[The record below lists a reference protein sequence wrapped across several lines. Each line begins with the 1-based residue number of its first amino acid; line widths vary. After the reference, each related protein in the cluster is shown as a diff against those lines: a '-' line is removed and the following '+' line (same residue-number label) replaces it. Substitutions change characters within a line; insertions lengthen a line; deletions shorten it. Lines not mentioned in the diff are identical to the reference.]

1 MSAMSAGRSA
11 LRMGPAELV
20 QAAAMARRFYL
31 EGKSKIQIAEEFGVS
46 RFKVARVL
54 ETALERDL
62 VRIEIRVPAELD
74 AERSDALRARYG
86 LRHAVVVESP
96 AEEQDDAP
104 DPENLGEVA
113 ADLLGELVNEGDVLG
128 LAWGRSTIHM
138 AAALDRL
145 PPCTVV
151 QLTGVYDAGTA
162 ERGSVEAVRRAA
174 QVSGGEAHPIYAPM
188 LLPDPATA
196 AALRHQTGI
205 ARAFDYF
212 DKVTVAAVSI
222 GSWEPGISTVH
233 DMLSDEERAHY
244 ASLGVA
250 AEMSAHLF
258 DTEGRRVGRD
268 LGERC
273 ITVEADRLRRIPEVV
288 AIAGG
293 QRKAAAIGAVL
304 RSGLVTSLVTDTA
317 AADYLLTESAAP
329 QRLGCWSGPTRT
341 ATERHRGGRR
351 RPGRGHGNART
362 AHAPSGRSRVRRL
375 SPGPRPGPSPP
386 GTPPAPRTDSH
397 RPGCSAGSA
406 ATSRG
411 CRASSCASPPDT
423 A

>member
-1 MSAMSAGRSA
+1 MNSSEENAVSAMSAGRSA

-96 AEEQDDAP
+96 ADAVDETTTGSAP
-104 DPENLGEVA
+104 TDPENLGEVA
-113 ADLLGELVNEGDVLG
+113 ADLLGELVTEGDVLG

-138 AAALDRL
+138 AAALHQL

-196 AALRHQTGI
+196 AALRNQTGI
-205 ARAFDYF
+205 ARAFEYF

-258 DTEGRRVGRD
+258 DAQGRRVGRD

-293 QRKAAAIGAVL
+293 LRKASAIDAVL

-317 AADYLLTESAAP
+317 AADYLLGET
-329 QRLGCWSGPTRT
+329 GT
-341 ATERHRGGRR
+341 A
-351 RPGRGHGNART
+351 
-362 AHAPSGRSRVRRL
+362 
-375 SPGPRPGPSPP
+375 PRPALDRADP
-386 GTPPAPRTDSH
+386 DD
-397 RPGCSAGSA
+397 
-406 ATSRG
+406 ATR
-411 CRASSCASPPDT
+411 
-423 A
+423 

>member
-1 MSAMSAGRSA
+1 VSGMSSGRSA
-11 LRMGPAELV
+11 MRMGPAELV

-96 AEEQDDAP
+96 AEAEETSP

-174 QVSGGEAHPIYAPM
+174 QVSGGDAHPIYAPM
-188 LLPDPATA
+188 LLPDAATA
-196 AALRHQTGI
+196 AALRNQTGI
-205 ARAFDYF
+205 ARAFEYF
-212 DKVTVAAVSI
+212 DKVTVACVSI

-293 QRKAAAIGAVL
+293 QRKAAAIDAVL
-304 RSGLVTSLVTDTA
+304 RSGLVTSLVTDTS
-317 AADYLLTESAAP
+317 AADYLMTA
-329 QRLGCWSGPTRT
+329 GPT
-341 ATERHRGGRR
+341 
-351 RPGRGHGNART
+351 
-362 AHAPSGRSRVRRL
+362 
-375 SPGPRPGPSPP
+375 PRPALNRADPDGP
-386 GTPPAPRTDSH
+386 
-397 RPGCSAGSA
+397 
-406 ATSRG
+406 
-411 CRASSCASPPDT
+411 
-423 A
+423 

>member
-1 MSAMSAGRSA
+1 MNSSEEIAVAGMSAGRSA

-96 AEEQDDAP
+96 AEAADESP

-113 ADLLGELVNEGDVLG
+113 ADLLGELVTEGDVLG

-196 AALRHQTGI
+196 AALRSQTGI
-205 ARAFDYF
+205 ARAFEYF
-212 DKVTVAAVSI
+212 DKVTVACVSI

-233 DMLSDEERAHY
+233 DMLSDAERAHY

-258 DTEGRRVGRD
+258 DAEGRRVGRD

-304 RSGLVTSLVTDTA
+304 RSGLVTSLVTDRA
-317 AADYLLTESAAP
+317 AADYLLTES
-329 QRLGCWSGPTRT
+329 
-341 ATERHRGGRR
+341 
-351 RPGRGHGNART
+351 
-362 AHAPSGRSRVRRL
+362 
-375 SPGPRPGPSPP
+375 SPG
-386 GTPPAPRTDSH
+386 THPALDRTD
-397 RPGCSAGSA
+397 PDGS
-406 ATSRG
+406 
-411 CRASSCASPPDT
+411 
-423 A
+423 

>member
-1 MSAMSAGRSA
+1 
-11 LRMGPAELV
+11 MGPAELM

-31 EGKSKIQIAEEFGVS
+31 EGKSKIQIADEFGVS

-96 AEEQDDAP
+96 TEAVDDAA

-113 ADLLGELVNEGDVLG
+113 ADLLGELVTDGDVLG

-138 AAALDRL
+138 ATALRQL

-162 ERGSVEAVRRAA
+162 DRGSVEAVRRAA
-174 QVSGGEAHPIYAPM
+174 EVAGGEAHPIYAPM
-188 LLPDPATA
+188 LLPDSATA
-196 AALRHQTGI
+196 AALRSQTGI
-205 ARAFDYF
+205 ARAFEYF

-233 DMLSDEERAHY
+233 DMLSDKERDHY
-244 ASLGVA
+244 SSLGVA

-258 DTEGRRVGRD
+258 DAQGRRIGRD

-273 ITVEADRLRRIPEVV
+273 ITVEAERLRRIPEVV

-293 QRKAAAIGAVL
+293 HRKAAAIGAVL

-317 AADYLLTESAAP
+317 AADWLLTEE
-329 QRLGCWSGPTRT
+329 Q
-341 ATERHRGGRR
+341 
-351 RPGRGHGNART
+351 
-362 AHAPSGRSRVRRL
+362 
-375 SPGPRPGPSPP
+375 PGPRP
-386 GTPPAPRTDSH
+386 ALERTDPDST
-397 RPGCSAGSA
+397 A
-406 ATSRG
+406 AS
-411 CRASSCASPPDT
+411 
-423 A
+423 

>member
-1 MSAMSAGRSA
+1 MVASRPQSG
-11 LRMGPAELV
+11 MGPAELV

-62 VRIEIRVPAELD
+62 VRIEIRVPSELD

-96 AEEQDDAP
+96 ADTPPAFGGQTPPDDAA

-113 ADLLGELVNEGDVLG
+113 ADLLGELVTEGDVLG

-138 AAALDRL
+138 AAALHHL

-162 ERGSVEAVRRAA
+162 DRGSVEAVRRAA
-174 QVSGGEAHPIYAPM
+174 DVAGGEAHPIYAPM
-188 LLPDPATA
+188 LLPDSATA
-196 AALRHQTGI
+196 EALRRQTGI

-212 DKVTVAAVSI
+212 DKVTVACVSI
-222 GSWEPGISTVH
+222 GSWEPGVSTVY
-233 DMLSDEERAHY
+233 DMLSEQEREHY
-244 ASLGVA
+244 ASLGAA

-258 DTEGRRVGRD
+258 DAEGRRIGRD

-293 QRKAAAIGAVL
+293 RRKADAIGAVL

-317 AADYLLTESAAP
+317 AADHLLLET
-329 QRLGCWSGPTRT
+329 G
-341 ATERHRGGRR
+341 
-351 RPGRGHGNART
+351 
-362 AHAPSGRSRVRRL
+362 
-375 SPGPRPGPSPP
+375 PGPRP
-386 GTPPAPRTDSH
+386 ALD
-397 RPGCSAGSA
+397 
-406 ATSRG
+406 
-411 CRASSCASPPDT
+411 RADPDG

>member
-1 MSAMSAGRSA
+1 
-11 LRMGPAELV
+11 MGPAELV

-31 EGKSKIQIAEEFGVS
+31 EGKSKIQIADEFGVS

-74 AERSDALRARYG
+74 AERSDALRARFG

-96 AEEQDDAP
+96 TEATDTTSAEEGAAA

-113 ADLLGELVNEGDVLG
+113 ADLLGELVTDGDVLG

-138 AAALDRL
+138 AAALRHL

-162 ERGSVEAVRRAA
+162 DRGSVEAVRRAA
-174 QVSGGEAHPIYAPM
+174 EVAGGEAHPIYAPM
-188 LLPDPATA
+188 LLPDRATA
-196 AALRHQTGI
+196 AALRSQTGI
-205 ARAFDYF
+205 SRAFDYF

-222 GSWEPGISTVH
+222 GSWEPGVSTVH
-233 DMLSDEERAHY
+233 DMLSDAERDHY
-244 ASLGVA
+244 SSLGVV

-258 DTEGRRVGRD
+258 DVDGRRIGRD

-293 QRKAAAIGAVL
+293 VRKAPAIGAVL

-317 AADYLLTESAAP
+317 AADQLLS
-329 QRLGCWSGPTRT
+329 
-341 ATERHRGGRR
+341 
-351 RPGRGHGNART
+351 
-362 AHAPSGRSRVRRL
+362 
-375 SPGPRPGPSPP
+375 GPRPA
-386 GTPPAPRTDSH
+386 TR
-397 RPGCSAGSA
+397 SAQD
-406 ATSRG
+406 
-411 CRASSCASPPDT
+411 RADPDGR
-423 A
+423 

>member
-1 MSAMSAGRSA
+1 
-11 LRMGPAELV
+11 MGPAELV

-62 VRIEIRVPAELD
+62 VRIEIRVPSELD

-86 LRHAVVVESP
+86 LRHAVVAEST
-96 AEEQDDAP
+96 ADTTEDTA

-113 ADLLGELVNEGDVLG
+113 AELLGELVTEGDVLG

-138 AAALDRL
+138 AAALHQL
-145 PPCTVV
+145 PTCTVV
-151 QLTGVYDAGTA
+151 QLTGVYDAGAA

-174 QVSGGEAHPIYAPM
+174 AVSGGEAHPIYAPM
-188 LLPDPATA
+188 LLPDTATA
-196 AALRHQTGI
+196 RALRLQPGI
-205 ARAFDYF
+205 ARAFEYF

-222 GSWEPGISTVH
+222 GSWEAGISTVY
-233 DMLSDEERAHY
+233 DMLRPDERAHY
-244 ASLGVA
+244 ANLGA
-250 AEMSAHLF
+250 TAEMSAHLF
-258 DTEGRRVGRD
+258 DAEGRRIGRD

-293 QRKAAAIGAVL
+293 RRKAAAIGAVL

-317 AADYLLTESAAP
+317 AADYLLLET
-329 QRLGCWSGPTRT
+329 G
-341 ATERHRGGRR
+341 
-351 RPGRGHGNART
+351 
-362 AHAPSGRSRVRRL
+362 
-375 SPGPRPGPSPP
+375 PGPRPALDRADPDGP
-386 GTPPAPRTDSH
+386 
-397 RPGCSAGSA
+397 
-406 ATSRG
+406 
-411 CRASSCASPPDT
+411 
-423 A
+423 

>member
-1 MSAMSAGRSA
+1 MSAGRSA

-96 AEEQDDAP
+96 ADASEDAP
-104 DPENLGEVA
+104 DPENLGAVA

-138 AAALDRL
+138 AASLHRL

-174 QVSGGEAHPIYAPM
+174 QVSGGDAHPIYAPM

-196 AALRHQTGI
+196 AALRSQTGI
-205 ARAFDYF
+205 ARAFEYF
-212 DKVTVAAVSI
+212 DKVTVAAVAI

-233 DMLSDEERAHY
+233 DMLTDEERAHY

-258 DTEGRRVGRD
+258 DREGRRVGRD

-293 QRKAAAIGAVL
+293 LRKASAIGAVL

-317 AADYLLTESAAP
+317 VADYLLTESEP
-329 QRLGCWSGPTRT
+329 GL
-341 ATERHRGGRR
+341 
-351 RPGRGHGNART
+351 RPA
-362 AHAPSGRSRVRRL
+362 L
-375 SPGPRPGPSPP
+375 
-386 GTPPAPRTDSH
+386 D
-397 RPGCSAGSA
+397 
-406 ATSRG
+406 
-411 CRASSCASPPDT
+411 RADPDD
-423 A
+423 

>member
-1 MSAMSAGRSA
+1 
-11 LRMGPAELV
+11 MGPAELV

-96 AEEQDDAP
+96 SEAEADAP

-113 ADLLGELVNEGDVLG
+113 ADLLGELVAEGDVLG

-188 LLPDPATA
+188 LLPDTATA
-196 AALRHQTGI
+196 AALRGQTGI
-205 ARAFDYF
+205 ARAFEYF
-212 DKVTVAAVSI
+212 DKVTVACVSI
-222 GSWEPGISTVH
+222 GSWEAGISTVY
-233 DMLSDEERAHY
+233 DMLSKEEREHY
-244 ASLGVA
+244 ASLGAA

-258 DTEGRRVGRD
+258 DTEGRRIGRD

-293 QRKAAAIGAVL
+293 HRKAPAIGAVL

-317 AADYLLTESAAP
+317 AADYLLHETNP
-329 QRLGCWSGPTRT
+329 GL
-341 ATERHRGGRR
+341 
-351 RPGRGHGNART
+351 RPA
-362 AHAPSGRSRVRRL
+362 L
-375 SPGPRPGPSPP
+375 
-386 GTPPAPRTDSH
+386 D
-397 RPGCSAGSA
+397 
-406 ATSRG
+406 
-411 CRASSCASPPDT
+411 RADPDG

>member
-1 MSAMSAGRSA
+1 MVASRPQSG
-11 LRMGPAELV
+11 MGPAELV

-62 VRIEIRVPAELD
+62 VRIEIRVPSELD

-96 AEEQDDAP
+96 ADAPPAFGGQNPPDDAA

-138 AAALDRL
+138 AAALHRL

-162 ERGSVEAVRRAA
+162 DRGSVEAVRRAA
-174 QVSGGEAHPIYAPM
+174 DVSGGEAHPIYAPM
-188 LLPDPATA
+188 LLPDSATA
-196 AALRHQTGI
+196 EALRRQTGI
-205 ARAFDYF
+205 ARAFEYF
-212 DKVTVAAVSI
+212 DKVTVACVSI
-222 GSWEPGISTVH
+222 GSWEPGVSTVY
-233 DMLSDEERAHY
+233 DMLSEQEREHY
-244 ASLGVA
+244 ASLGAA

-258 DTEGRRVGRD
+258 DAEGRRIGRD

-293 QRKAAAIGAVL
+293 RRKADAIGAVL

-317 AADYLLTESAAP
+317 AADHLLLET
-329 QRLGCWSGPTRT
+329 G
-341 ATERHRGGRR
+341 
-351 RPGRGHGNART
+351 
-362 AHAPSGRSRVRRL
+362 
-375 SPGPRPGPSPP
+375 PGPRP
-386 GTPPAPRTDSH
+386 ALD
-397 RPGCSAGSA
+397 
-406 ATSRG
+406 
-411 CRASSCASPPDT
+411 RADPDG

>member
-1 MSAMSAGRSA
+1 MNSSEEIAVSGMSAGRSA
-11 LRMGPAELV
+11 MRMGPAELV

-96 AEEQDDAP
+96 AEVEEATSP

-174 QVSGGEAHPIYAPM
+174 QVSGGDAHPIYAPM
-188 LLPDPATA
+188 LLPDAATA
-196 AALRHQTGI
+196 QALRHQTGI
-205 ARAFDYF
+205 ARAFEYF
-212 DKVTVAAVSI
+212 DKVTVACVSI

-233 DMLSDEERAHY
+233 DMLSDEERGHY

-258 DTEGRRVGRD
+258 DAEGRRVGRD

-273 ITVEADRLRRIPEVV
+273 ITVKADQLRRVPEVV

-293 QRKAAAIGAVL
+293 QRKAAAIDAVL
-304 RSGLVTSLVTDTA
+304 RSGLVTSLVTDTS
-317 AADYLLTESAAP
+317 AADYLM
-329 QRLGCWSGPTRT
+329 T
-341 ATERHRGGRR
+341 A
-351 RPGRGHGNART
+351 
-362 AHAPSGRSRVRRL
+362 
-375 SPGPRPGPSPP
+375 
-386 GTPPAPRTDSH
+386 GTTPKPALN
-397 RPGCSAGSA
+397 
-406 ATSRG
+406 
-411 CRASSCASPPDT
+411 RADPDGI
-423 A
+423 

>member
-1 MSAMSAGRSA
+1 
-11 LRMGPAELV
+11 MGPAELM

-31 EGKSKIQIAEEFGVS
+31 EGKSKIQIADEFGVS

-74 AERSDALRARYG
+74 ADRSDALRARYG
-86 LRHAVVVESP
+86 LRHVVVVESP
-96 AEEQDDAP
+96 SEAADDGA

-113 ADLLGELVNEGDVLG
+113 AGLLGELVTEGDVLG

-138 AAALDRL
+138 AAALRQL

-162 ERGSVEAVRRAA
+162 DRGSVEAVRRAA
-174 QVSGGEAHPIYAPM
+174 EVAGGEAHPIYAPM
-188 LLPDPATA
+188 LLPDSATA
-196 AALRHQTGI
+196 ATLRSQTGI
-205 ARAFDYF
+205 ARAFEYF

-222 GSWEPGISTVH
+222 GSWETGISTVH
-233 DMLSDEERAHY
+233 DMVSDAERDHY
-244 ASLGVA
+244 SSLGVA

-258 DTEGRRVGRD
+258 DTEGRRIGRD

-273 ITVEADRLRRIPEVV
+273 ITVEAERLRRIPEVV

-293 QRKAAAIGAVL
+293 QRKAEAIGAVL

-317 AADYLLTESAAP
+317 AADFLLTEF
-329 QRLGCWSGPTRT
+329 
-341 ATERHRGGRR
+341 E
-351 RPGRGHGNART
+351 
-362 AHAPSGRSRVRRL
+362 
-375 SPGPRPGPSPP
+375 PGPKPALERVDPDGARP
-386 GTPPAPRTDSH
+386 
-397 RPGCSAGSA
+397 
-406 ATSRG
+406 
-411 CRASSCASPPDT
+411 AS
-423 A
+423 

>member
-1 MSAMSAGRSA
+1 
-11 LRMGPAELV
+11 MGPAELM

-31 EGKSKIQIAEEFGVS
+31 EGKSKIQIADEFGVS

-54 ETALERDL
+54 ESAVEHEL

-74 AERSDALRARYG
+74 ADRSDALRARYG
-86 LRHAVVVESP
+86 LRHVVVVESP
-96 AEEQDDAP
+96 SESQDDTS

-113 ADLLGELVNEGDVLG
+113 ADLLGELVTEGDVLG

-138 AAALDRL
+138 AAALREL

-174 QVSGGEAHPIYAPM
+174 AVSGGAAHPIYAPM

-196 AALRHQTGI
+196 AALRGQTGI
-205 ARAFDYF
+205 AGAFEYF
-212 DKVTVAAVSI
+212 DRVTIAAVSI

-233 DMLSDEERAHY
+233 DMLSPEERAHY

-258 DTEGRRVGRD
+258 DADGRRIGRD

-273 ITVEADRLRRIPEVV
+273 ITVEADRLRRVPEVV

-293 QRKAAAIGAVL
+293 RRKADAIAAVL

-317 AADYLLTESAAP
+317 AAAHLLTAA
-329 QRLGCWSGPTRT
+329 
-341 ATERHRGGRR
+341 
-351 RPGRGHGNART
+351 
-362 AHAPSGRSRVRRL
+362 
-375 SPGPRPGPSPP
+375 PGPRP
-386 GTPPAPRTDSH
+386 ALERVD
-397 RPGCSAGSA
+397 
-406 ATSRG
+406 
-411 CRASSCASPPDT
+411 PDN

>member
-1 MSAMSAGRSA
+1 MNSSEEIAVAGMSAGRAA

-96 AEEQDDAP
+96 AEAAEESP

-113 ADLLGELVNEGDVLG
+113 ADLLGELVTEGDVLG

-196 AALRHQTGI
+196 AALRGQTGI
-205 ARAFDYF
+205 ARAFEYF
-212 DKVTVAAVSI
+212 DKVTVACVSI

-233 DMLSDEERAHY
+233 DMLSDAERAHY

-258 DTEGRRVGRD
+258 DAEGRRVGRD

-304 RSGLVTSLVTDTA
+304 RSGLVTSLVTDRA
-317 AADYLLTESAAP
+317 AADYLLTES
-329 QRLGCWSGPTRT
+329 
-341 ATERHRGGRR
+341 
-351 RPGRGHGNART
+351 
-362 AHAPSGRSRVRRL
+362 
-375 SPGPRPGPSPP
+375 SPG
-386 GTPPAPRTDSH
+386 THPALDRTD
-397 RPGCSAGSA
+397 PDGS
-406 ATSRG
+406 
-411 CRASSCASPPDT
+411 
-423 A
+423 

>member
-96 AEEQDDAP
+96 ADATTEDAP
-104 DPENLGEVA
+104 DPENLGAVA

-138 AAALDRL
+138 AASLHRL

-174 QVSGGEAHPIYAPM
+174 QVSGGDAHPIYAPM

-196 AALRHQTGI
+196 AALRGQTGI
-205 ARAFDYF
+205 ARAFEYF

-258 DTEGRRVGRD
+258 DSEGRRVGRD

-293 QRKAAAIGAVL
+293 LRKASAIGAVL

-317 AADYLLTESAAP
+317 VADYLLTESAPGLRPA
-329 QRLGCWSGPTRT
+329 L
-341 ATERHRGGRR
+341 ER
-351 RPGRGHGNART
+351 A
-362 AHAPSGRSRVRRL
+362 
-375 SPGPRPGPSPP
+375 
-386 GTPPAPRTDSH
+386 D
-397 RPGCSAGSA
+397 
-406 ATSRG
+406 
-411 CRASSCASPPDT
+411 PDE
-423 A
+423 

>member
-1 MSAMSAGRSA
+1 M
-11 LRMGPAELV
+11 RMGPAELV

-96 AEEQDDAP
+96 TAVDEVEESP

-138 AAALDRL
+138 AAALDQL

-196 AALRHQTGI
+196 AALRNQTGI
-205 ARAFDYF
+205 ARAFEYF

-258 DTEGRRVGRD
+258 DAEGRRVGRD

-293 QRKAAAIGAVL
+293 QRKAAAIDAVL

-317 AADYLLTESAAP
+317 AADQLLV
-329 QRLGCWSGPTRT
+329 RG
-341 ATERHRGGRR
+341 ATPH
-351 RPGRGHGNART
+351 
-362 AHAPSGRSRVRRL
+362 
-375 SPGPRPGPSPP
+375 
-386 GTPPAPRTDSH
+386 PALDREDPD
-397 RPGCSAGSA
+397 GS
-406 ATSRG
+406 
-411 CRASSCASPPDT
+411 
-423 A
+423 

>member
-1 MSAMSAGRSA
+1 M
-11 LRMGPAELV
+11 RMGPAELV

-96 AEEQDDAP
+96 TSVDEIEESP

-113 ADLLGELVNEGDVLG
+113 ADLLGELVTEGDVLG

-138 AAALDRL
+138 AAALDQL

-196 AALRHQTGI
+196 AALRNQTGI
-205 ARAFDYF
+205 ARAFEYF

-258 DTEGRRVGRD
+258 DAEGRRVGRD

-293 QRKAAAIGAVL
+293 RRKAAAIDAVL

-317 AADYLLTESAAP
+317 AADQLLV
-329 QRLGCWSGPTRT
+329 RG
-341 ATERHRGGRR
+341 ATPHPALDREDPDGG
-351 RPGRGHGNART
+351 
-362 AHAPSGRSRVRRL
+362 
-375 SPGPRPGPSPP
+375 
-386 GTPPAPRTDSH
+386 
-397 RPGCSAGSA
+397 
-406 ATSRG
+406 
-411 CRASSCASPPDT
+411 
-423 A
+423 

>member
-1 MSAMSAGRSA
+1 
-11 LRMGPAELV
+11 MGPAELV

-96 AEEQDDAP
+96 ADVTDDAP

-113 ADLLGELVNEGDVLG
+113 ADLLGELVTEGDVLG

-138 AAALDRL
+138 AAALHRL

-162 ERGSVEAVRRAA
+162 DRGSVEAVRRAA
-174 QVSGGEAHPIYAPM
+174 DVSGGEAHPIYAPM
-188 LLPDPATA
+188 LLPDSATA
-196 AALRHQTGI
+196 AALRGQTGI
-205 ARAFDYF
+205 ARAFEYF
-212 DKVTVAAVSI
+212 DKVTVACVSI
-222 GSWEPGISTVH
+222 GSWAPGISTVY
-233 DMLSDEERAHY
+233 DMLSEQEREHY
-244 ASLGVA
+244 ASLGAA

-258 DTEGRRVGRD
+258 DADGRRIGRD

-293 QRKAAAIGAVL
+293 RQKAAAIGAVL

-317 AADYLLTESAAP
+317 AADHLLLET
-329 QRLGCWSGPTRT
+329 G
-341 ATERHRGGRR
+341 
-351 RPGRGHGNART
+351 
-362 AHAPSGRSRVRRL
+362 
-375 SPGPRPGPSPP
+375 PGPRP
-386 GTPPAPRTDSH
+386 ALE
-397 RPGCSAGSA
+397 
-406 ATSRG
+406 
-411 CRASSCASPPDT
+411 RADPDG

>member
-1 MSAMSAGRSA
+1 MVASRPQSA
-11 LRMGPAELV
+11 MGPAELV

-96 AEEQDDAP
+96 ADATDDAP

-113 ADLLGELVNEGDVLG
+113 ADLLGELVTEGDVLG

-138 AAALDRL
+138 AAALHRL

-162 ERGSVEAVRRAA
+162 DRGSVEAVRRAA
-174 QVSGGEAHPIYAPM
+174 DVSGGEAHPIYAPM
-188 LLPDPATA
+188 LLPDSATA
-196 AALRHQTGI
+196 AALRGQTGI
-205 ARAFDYF
+205 ARAFEYF
-212 DKVTVAAVSI
+212 DKVTVACVSI
-222 GSWEPGISTVH
+222 GSWAPGISTVY
-233 DMLSDEERAHY
+233 DMLSEQEREHY
-244 ASLGVA
+244 ASLGAA

-258 DTEGRRVGRD
+258 DADGRRIGRD

-293 QRKAAAIGAVL
+293 RQKAAAIGAVL

-317 AADYLLTESAAP
+317 AADHLLLET
-329 QRLGCWSGPTRT
+329 G
-341 ATERHRGGRR
+341 
-351 RPGRGHGNART
+351 
-362 AHAPSGRSRVRRL
+362 
-375 SPGPRPGPSPP
+375 PGPRP
-386 GTPPAPRTDSH
+386 ALE
-397 RPGCSAGSA
+397 
-406 ATSRG
+406 
-411 CRASSCASPPDT
+411 RADPDGI
-423 A
+423 

>member
-1 MSAMSAGRSA
+1 
-11 LRMGPAELV
+11 MGPAELV

-96 AEEQDDAP
+96 ADATDDAP

-113 ADLLGELVNEGDVLG
+113 ADLLGELVTEGDVLG

-138 AAALDRL
+138 AAALHRL

-162 ERGSVEAVRRAA
+162 DRGSVEAVRRAA
-174 QVSGGEAHPIYAPM
+174 EVSGGEAHPIYAPM
-188 LLPDPATA
+188 LLPDSATA
-196 AALRHQTGI
+196 AALRGQTGI
-205 ARAFDYF
+205 ARAFEYF
-212 DKVTVAAVSI
+212 DKVTVACVSI
-222 GSWEPGISTVH
+222 GSWAPGISTVY
-233 DMLSDEERAHY
+233 DMLSEQEREHY
-244 ASLGVA
+244 ASLGAA

-258 DTEGRRVGRD
+258 DTEGRRIGRD

-273 ITVEADRLRRIPEVV
+273 ITVEGDRLRRIPEVV

-293 QRKAAAIGAVL
+293 RQKAAAIGAVL

-317 AADYLLTESAAP
+317 AADHLLLET
-329 QRLGCWSGPTRT
+329 G
-341 ATERHRGGRR
+341 
-351 RPGRGHGNART
+351 
-362 AHAPSGRSRVRRL
+362 
-375 SPGPRPGPSPP
+375 PGPRP
-386 GTPPAPRTDSH
+386 ALE
-397 RPGCSAGSA
+397 
-406 ATSRG
+406 
-411 CRASSCASPPDT
+411 RADPDG

>member
-1 MSAMSAGRSA
+1 MSTGGRSA
-11 LRMGPAELV
+11 MRMGPAELV

-96 AEEQDDAP
+96 TSVDEIEESP

-113 ADLLGELVNEGDVLG
+113 ADLLGELVTEGDVLG

-138 AAALDRL
+138 AAALDQL

-196 AALRHQTGI
+196 AALRNQTGI
-205 ARAFDYF
+205 ARAFEYF

-258 DTEGRRVGRD
+258 DAEGRRVGRD

-293 QRKAAAIGAVL
+293 RRKAAAIDAVL

-317 AADYLLTESAAP
+317 AADQLLV
-329 QRLGCWSGPTRT
+329 RG
-341 ATERHRGGRR
+341 ATPHPALDREDPDGG
-351 RPGRGHGNART
+351 
-362 AHAPSGRSRVRRL
+362 
-375 SPGPRPGPSPP
+375 
-386 GTPPAPRTDSH
+386 
-397 RPGCSAGSA
+397 
-406 ATSRG
+406 
-411 CRASSCASPPDT
+411 
-423 A
+423 

>member
-1 MSAMSAGRSA
+1 
-11 LRMGPAELV
+11 MGPAELV

-62 VRIEIRVPAELD
+62 VRIEIRVPSELD

-96 AEEQDDAP
+96 ADAPPAFGGQNPPDDAA

-138 AAALDRL
+138 AAALHRL

-162 ERGSVEAVRRAA
+162 DRGSVEAVRRAA
-174 QVSGGEAHPIYAPM
+174 DVSGGEAHPIYAPM
-188 LLPDPATA
+188 LLPDSATA
-196 AALRHQTGI
+196 EALRRQTGI

-212 DKVTVAAVSI
+212 DKVTVACVSI
-222 GSWEPGISTVH
+222 GSWEPGVSTVY
-233 DMLSDEERAHY
+233 DMLSEQEREHY
-244 ASLGVA
+244 ASLGAA

-258 DTEGRRVGRD
+258 DAEGRRIGRD

-293 QRKAAAIGAVL
+293 RRKADAIGAVL

-317 AADYLLTESAAP
+317 AADHLLLET
-329 QRLGCWSGPTRT
+329 G
-341 ATERHRGGRR
+341 
-351 RPGRGHGNART
+351 
-362 AHAPSGRSRVRRL
+362 
-375 SPGPRPGPSPP
+375 PGPRP
-386 GTPPAPRTDSH
+386 ALD
-397 RPGCSAGSA
+397 
-406 ATSRG
+406 
-411 CRASSCASPPDT
+411 RADPDG

>member
-1 MSAMSAGRSA
+1 MSAGRSA

-96 AEEQDDAP
+96 TAVGPADPAGLGALGEEESP

-113 ADLLGELVNEGDVLG
+113 ADLLGELVAEGDVLG

-196 AALRHQTGI
+196 AALRNQTGI
-205 ARAFDYF
+205 ARAFEYF

-233 DMLSDEERAHY
+233 DMLSDEERRHY

-258 DTEGRRVGRD
+258 DADGRRVGRD

-293 QRKAAAIGAVL
+293 RRKADAIDAVL

-317 AADYLLTESAAP
+317 AADRLLQGT
-329 QRLGCWSGPTRT
+329 RPT
-341 ATERHRGGRR
+341 
-351 RPGRGHGNART
+351 T
-362 AHAPSGRSRVRRL
+362 AHALDRR
-375 SPGPRPGPSPP
+375 
-386 GTPPAPRTDSH
+386 D
-397 RPGCSAGSA
+397 
-406 ATSRG
+406 
-411 CRASSCASPPDT
+411 PDG

>member
-1 MSAMSAGRSA
+1 
-11 LRMGPAELV
+11 MGPAELM

-31 EGKSKIQIAEEFGVS
+31 EGKSKIQIADEFGVS

-54 ETALERDL
+54 ESAVEHDL

-74 AERSDALRARYG
+74 ADRSDALRARYG
-86 LRHAVVVESP
+86 LRHVVVAESP
-96 AEEQDDAP
+96 TDTADDTP
-104 DPENLGEVA
+104 DPEHLGEVGA
-113 ADLLGELVNEGDVLG
+113 ELLGELVAEGDVLG

-138 AAALDRL
+138 AAALREL

-174 QVSGGEAHPIYAPM
+174 AVSGGEAHPIYAPM
-188 LLPDPATA
+188 LLPDSATA
-196 AALRHQTGI
+196 DALRAQRGI
-205 ARAFDYF
+205 AAAFEFF
-212 DKVTVAAVSI
+212 DKVTIAAVSI

-233 DMLSDEERAHY
+233 DMLNKDEREHY

-258 DTEGRRVGRD
+258 DAMGRRVGRD

-273 ITVEADRLRRIPEVV
+273 ITVEAERLRRIPEVV

-293 QRKAAAIGAVL
+293 RRKAEAIGAVL

-317 AADYLLTESAAP
+317 AADLLLT
-329 QRLGCWSGPTRT
+329 Q
-341 ATERHRGGRR
+341 
-351 RPGRGHGNART
+351 
-362 AHAPSGRSRVRRL
+362 
-375 SPGPRPGPSPP
+375 SPGVRPALERADPDSVPR
-386 GTPPAPRTDSH
+386 
-397 RPGCSAGSA
+397 
-406 ATSRG
+406 
-411 CRASSCASPPDT
+411 
-423 A
+423 

>member
-1 MSAMSAGRSA
+1 
-11 LRMGPAELV
+11 MGPAELV

-96 AEEQDDAP
+96 ADAVVDAP

-113 ADLLGELVNEGDVLG
+113 ADLLGELVTEGDVLG

-138 AAALDRL
+138 AAALHRL

-162 ERGSVEAVRRAA
+162 DRGSVEAVRRAA
-174 QVSGGEAHPIYAPM
+174 DVSGGEAHPIYAPM
-188 LLPDPATA
+188 LLPDSATA
-196 AALRHQTGI
+196 AALRGQTGI
-205 ARAFDYF
+205 ARAFEYF
-212 DKVTVAAVSI
+212 DKVTVACVSI
-222 GSWEPGISTVH
+222 GSWAPGISTVY
-233 DMLSDEERAHY
+233 DMLSEQEREHY
-244 ASLGVA
+244 ASLGAA

-258 DTEGRRVGRD
+258 DADGRRIGRD

-293 QRKAAAIGAVL
+293 RQKAAAIGAVL

-317 AADYLLTESAAP
+317 AADHLLLET
-329 QRLGCWSGPTRT
+329 G
-341 ATERHRGGRR
+341 
-351 RPGRGHGNART
+351 
-362 AHAPSGRSRVRRL
+362 
-375 SPGPRPGPSPP
+375 PGPRP
-386 GTPPAPRTDSH
+386 ALE
-397 RPGCSAGSA
+397 
-406 ATSRG
+406 
-411 CRASSCASPPDT
+411 RADPDG